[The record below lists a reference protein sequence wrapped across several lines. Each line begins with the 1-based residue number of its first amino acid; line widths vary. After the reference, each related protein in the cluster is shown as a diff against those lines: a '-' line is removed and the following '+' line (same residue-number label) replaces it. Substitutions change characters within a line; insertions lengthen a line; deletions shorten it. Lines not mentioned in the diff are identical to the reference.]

1 MNKRILIADD
11 DSAVRESLRKVLEG
25 AGYQVLC
32 AVDGDDA
39 ERKFTSEPIDL
50 LLLDLNLPKQNGW
63 NVFGFVSS
71 QNPLLP
77 IVIITG
83 QSNRSDSDLV
93 PGLSAFL
100 EKPIDVAV
108 LLKVIEN
115 LLAEP
120 FERRLQRVTSH
131 FQREE
136 RTQVLGAAR

>member
-25 AGYQVLC
+25 AGYQVLS

-71 QNPLLP
+71 QNPVLP

-83 QSNRSDSDLV
+83 QSNRSDSDLA
-93 PGLSAFL
+93 PGVSAFL
-100 EKPIDVAV
+100 EKPIDVPV
-108 LLKVIEN
+108 LLNVIED

-120 FERRLQRVTSH
+120 FERRLRRVTSH
-131 FQREE
+131 FQRKEP
-136 RTQVLGAAR
+136 TQILGATH